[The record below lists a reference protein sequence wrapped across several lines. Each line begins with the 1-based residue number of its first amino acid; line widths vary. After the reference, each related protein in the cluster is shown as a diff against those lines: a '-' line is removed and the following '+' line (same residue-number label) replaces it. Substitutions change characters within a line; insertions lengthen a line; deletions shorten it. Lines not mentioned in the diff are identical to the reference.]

1 MEPGAVL
8 EVRLLGRFAVLRDGA
23 EIPSADFGGRKV
35 TTLLRALVVRRP
47 AFVPHDALAAQ
58 LWPGRQPS
66 DPAANLQVLV
76 NRARKATGSPALI
89 RTGPGGYAFTAD
101 EAVVIDAEVFLAG
114 ARAASALDGSAALA
128 AYEAA
133 LEVYAGEPLAE
144 DRYDDWAAPYREQ
157 VQRVRAQVLEDAAAL
172 ALRLGFAGRAVD
184 LAGAAVAEEPLRE
197 AGVLTL
203 VRALATTGDVPGG
216 LAQYERYRRL
226 LADELGLDPSDEG
239 RAVQAQLLAGG
250 GRGVSP
256 APAPGRH
263 DPEPL
268 RFVGRQSEL
277 DAALRVLRD
286 GPFHVVLA
294 GLSGAGKSRL
304 AQEIAAA
311 LPSVTVRAYWPE
323 RAEPFA
329 VARALLRE
337 LLALDH
343 LVVAT
348 LPSALRGAVA
358 SLLPEIEGADE
369 LEPSS
374 RRSLLVEAVVRI
386 ASAASVA
393 LVVDDLQWADPTSVE
408 LLATLVARVPGL
420 PVVLACRSD
429 EVVPG
434 DHVDQLLRRLEA
446 TWVTVSALSAGA
458 LDELVAD
465 AGVASAVLAHTDGTP
480 LAVSELLLELERE
493 GLITRDRRGSWHV
506 NGGEVV
512 PRVAEV
518 GELGQRRAIG
528 RRVARHTG
536 LQEDL
541 LGLIAVLA
549 REVPVR
555 TLASALDVEQRI
567 VLDGLAALASA
578 GLVRFSDQ
586 GWTTSHDMVGEVVAD
601 QMDPATATRLQAL
614 LARAVEAD
622 DGDPAELAR
631 LWLGAADARKAAG
644 SFLRAAGSALD
655 GAADDE
661 AAALAE
667 SGLAVAEAGTPVQG
681 SLLVVRAETRRRRG
695 NLLGAREDLR
705 GALEVHHDGPARA
718 EVLTR
723 LALLASGSDDL
734 VRAAQLVELAV
745 LEAGHHPA
753 ARARALEVASVLD
766 MNLGR
771 PERAANR
778 AGEAL
783 AIFEAL
789 GDSRAAARI
798 LDARAMASF
807 LDGDITGGTEQLERV
822 ANLFEDSGDLARL
835 VTPRSTQGHGLVFLD
850 RPSEG
855 LVAASAALEAA
866 RSLGHPESQAYAL
879 WHRSEALSALGR
891 TAEALADGQEARAT
905 ATRIGH
911 RGWLATAWRA
921 IGIAHETAGDLMP
934 ALEAYSCSL
943 EASANLDLFGCWAAA
958 RSAMT
963 LVRLGRVPE
972 AEPLVRRALSLGPP
986 LGGYEARRAQL
997 GLALAAGDDVD
1008 QLASK
1013 AMSSA
1018 LAGGAHREVRLLQA
1032 LVAG

>member
-1 MEPGAVL
+1 M
-8 EVRLLGRFAVLRDGA
+8 
-23 EIPSADFGGRKV
+23 
-35 TTLLRALVVRRP
+35 
-47 AFVPHDALAAQ
+47 
-58 LWPGRQPS
+58 
-66 DPAANLQVLV
+66 
-76 NRARKATGSPALI
+76 
-89 RTGPGGYAFTAD
+89 
-101 EAVVIDAEVFLAG
+101 
-114 ARAASALDGSAALA
+114 
-128 AYEAA
+128 
-133 LEVYAGEPLAE
+133 
-144 DRYDDWAAPYREQ
+144 
-157 VQRVRAQVLEDAAAL
+157 
-172 ALRLGFAGRAVD
+172 
-184 LAGAAVAEEPLRE
+184 
-197 AGVLTL
+197 
-203 VRALATTGDVPGG
+203 
-216 LAQYERYRRL
+216 
-226 LADELGLDPSDEG
+226 
-239 RAVQAQLLAGG
+239 
-250 GRGVSP
+250 
-256 APAPGRH
+256 
-263 DPEPL
+263 
-268 RFVGRQSEL
+268 
-277 DAALRVLRD
+277 
-286 GPFHVVLA
+286 
-294 GLSGAGKSRL
+294 
-304 AQEIAAA
+304 
-311 LPSVTVRAYWPE
+311 
-323 RAEPFA
+323 
-329 VARALLRE
+329 
-337 LLALDH
+337 
-343 LVVAT
+343 
-348 LPSALRGAVA
+348 
-358 SLLPEIEGADE
+358 
-369 LEPSS
+369 
-374 RRSLLVEAVVRI
+374 
-386 ASAASVA
+386 
-393 LVVDDLQWADPTSVE
+393 
-408 LLATLVARVPGL
+408 PGL

-549 REVPVR
+549 REVPAR

-771 PERAANR
+771 PERAANERGRRSRSSRPWATRGPRR
-778 AGEAL
+778 ASSMRGRWPRSSTGTSL
-783 AIFEAL
+783 AVPSSSN
-789 GDSRAAARI
+789 GWPD
-798 LDARAMASF
+798 
-807 LDGDITGGTEQLERV
+807 
-822 ANLFEDSGDLARL
+822 LFEDSGDLARL
-835 VTPRSTQGHGLVFLD
+835 VTPRSTQGHGLVCLD
-850 RPSEG
+850 RRARAC
-855 LVAASAALEAA
+855 VAASAALEAA
-866 RSLGHPESQAYAL
+866 RSLGHPEGQAYAL

-891 TAEALADGQEARAT
+891 TAEAHADGHEARAT

-911 RGWLATAWRA
+911 RGWTATACRA
-921 IGIAHETAGDLMP
+921 IGIAALTLGDLD
-934 ALEAYSCSL
+934 AAGNAFEESL
-943 EASANLDLFGCWAAA
+943 ESSQHLDLFASWAHA
-958 RSAMT
+958 RIA
-963 LVRLGRVPE
+963 LVRIAGGKLAE
-972 AEPLVRRALSLGPP
+972 ARAHVADALRLGPP
-986 LGGYEARRAQL
+986 LGHYEARLAQVEL
-997 GLALAAGDDVD
+997 AAADGTAEAVRLALAALQAAQRGGVVQGTDRLA
-1008 QLASK
+1008 QLA
-1013 AMSSA
+1013 
-1018 LAGGAHREVRLLQA
+1018 GQA
-1032 LVAG
+1032 